1 MAFNAFTQYLL
12 SPYLSQVLSE
22 VLKVGMPTTMFLL
35 PRNWHLGRGV
45 EFVGEAGL
53 EVHI

>member
-1 MAFNAFTQYLL
+1 MHVFTQCLP

-22 VLKVGMPTTMFLL
+22 VLKVGMPTAVFL
-35 PRNWHLGRGV
+35 PPQDWPLGRGV
-45 EFVGEAGL
+45 EFVGEPGL